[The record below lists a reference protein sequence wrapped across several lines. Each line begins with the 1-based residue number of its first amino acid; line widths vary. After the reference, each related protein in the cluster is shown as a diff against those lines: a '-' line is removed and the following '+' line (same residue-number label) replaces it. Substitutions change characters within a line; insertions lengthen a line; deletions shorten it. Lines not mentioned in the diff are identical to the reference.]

1 VPRQRAPN
9 HFVQADQSC
18 GVDECYLVPIPSP
31 SNRRFVTV
39 VVTGTSAADASF
51 QNRPNARS
59 TRSVAAAATPD
70 SSAIDAVCASGRL
83 SAGTSGSRSAI
94 GASAGTRSG
103 PIGRVFSP
111 PATPE
116 PTDVIRDPETSI
128 KQGVKTACAWVVVAR
143 PAVSEENLQPPDSE
157 TAGRMARAGA
167 EFQKWRR
174 QAEAAEVEA
183 AGEFSDPEW
192 REVVSPDGVRCFAT
206 SARRAIESATAPS
219 RCAPSDPVTTT
230 AAAALIKTIPDDLS
244 IPAFLK
250 RGPAKS

>member
-1 VPRQRAPN
+1 VLFGPN
-9 HFVQADQSC
+9 SFPEQPSLRYRCRNRHLC
-18 GVDECYLVPIPSP
+18 GGCKLPEPAE
-31 SNRRFVTV
+31 R
-39 VVTGTSAADASF
+39 
-51 QNRPNARS
+51 
-59 TRSVAAAATPD
+59 
-70 SSAIDAVCASGRL
+70 AIDAFCCRGCYTGFFRNRCRVCERPFERRNERQQICDRRKCRNAFRANRASFF
-83 SAGTSGSRSAI
+83 SSRY
-94 GASAGTRSG
+94 
-103 PIGRVFSP
+103 
-111 PATPE
+111 PE